1 VTTAPIPDPSG
12 RPAVEADAAARAA
25 ELFERHGRM
34 VYGVCRAMLRDVHE
48 AEDATQ
54 QAFLSA
60 HRALLGGARVRDAG
74 AWLATIARNECR
86 ARIAAGMRTPL
97 PLADEDLAAIPAST
111 DETERRLQADALRN
125 AFAELPE
132 RQREAV
138 VLRDLYGLR
147 YGEVAIALGLS
158 RPATEALLF
167 RARQAMR
174 VRLRPVVG
182 AALAVPLAVREELA
196 SAIPGFAVSGGSG
209 AAAVGTAGA
218 VGGLLAKL
226 TATPVGLK
234 VATLA
239 VAATTVGAV
248 GSVESDT
255 WVRDDSVRAPL
266 VTSVDSRSD
275 DADDDSQGVS
285 GRSGGGRDDGSA
297 NSGPGGDDDDAR
309 DEGVADDDRSGSGPG
324 PSVETGDDRDDR
336 AAGDEA
342 GGSSGPGSGGD
353 DEPDDDGGSGSSG
366 SGGSGSSDDSSG
378 SGSSGSDSSGSSG
391 SSGPGDGSDDSSGSG
406 SGSDDEKDDSSGNGS
421 SGSGS
426 GGDSGDDD
434 EPDD

>member
-1 VTTAPIPDPSG
+1 
-12 RPAVEADAAARAA
+12 
-25 ELFERHGRM
+25 
-34 VYGVCRAMLRDVHE
+34 MLRDVHE

-60 HRALLGGARVRDAG
+60 HRALLGGARVRDSG

-97 PLADEDLAAIPAST
+97 PLADEDLALIPAPD
-111 DETERRLQADALRN
+111 DEAERRLQADALKT
-125 AFAELPE
+125 AIAELPE

-147 YGEVAIALGLS
+147 YGEVATALGLS

-167 RARQAMR
+167 RARRAMR

-182 AALAVPLAVREELA
+182 AVLAVPLVAREELA
-196 SAIPGFAVSGGSG
+196 SAIPGFAASRGTG
-209 AAAVGTAGA
+209 AATMGTAGA

-234 VATLA
+234 VATVA
-239 VAATTVGAV
+239 VAATTVGV
-248 GSVESDT
+248 TGSVDSDRP
-255 WVRDDSVRAPL
+255 VSAHSGSAAF

-275 DADDDSQGVS
+275 DADGDTYGVS
-285 GRSGGGRDDGSA
+285 GRNGGRRDDDSA
-297 NSGPGGDDDDAR
+297 DSGPGVDDDDTR
-309 DEGVADDDRSGSGPG
+309 DEDVAADDRSGSGPG
-324 PSVETGDDRDDR
+324 PVEQNGDDRDDR
-336 AAGDEA
+336 AAGDDA
-342 GGSSGPGSGGD
+342 GGSSGSGPGGS
-353 DEPDDDGGSGSSG
+353 DEPDDDGGGSSG
-366 SGGSGSSDDSSG
+366 SGGSGSSDDPSG
-378 SGSSGSDSSGSSG
+378 SSSSGSDSLGSSG

-406 SGSDDEKDDSSGNGS
+406 SGSGS

-426 GGDSGDDD
+426 SGDSGDDE

>member
-1 VTTAPIPDPSG
+1 MTTAPIPDPSG
-12 RPAVEADAAARAA
+12 RAAVEADAAARAG

-34 VYGVCRAMLRDVHE
+34 VYGVCRAMLRDVHD

-54 QAFLSA
+54 QAFLAA
-60 HRALLGGARVRDAG
+60 HRALLGGARVRDSG

-86 ARIAAGMRTPL
+86 ARIATAMRTPL
-97 PLADEDLAAIPAST
+97 PLADEDLAAIPAPT
-111 DETERRLQADALRN
+111 DETERRLQADALKN
-125 AFAELPE
+125 AIAELPE

-147 YGEVAIALGLS
+147 YGEVATALGLS

-167 RARQAMR
+167 RARRAMR

-182 AALAVPLAVREELA
+182 TVLAVPLAVRDELA
-196 SAIPGFAVSGGSG
+196 SAIPGFAASGGSG

-226 TATPVGLK
+226 TATPAGLK

-239 VAATTVGAV
+239 VAVTTVGAAA
-248 GSVESDT
+248 SVESDT
-255 WVRDDSVRAPL
+255 PVSDDSGLRAPFVL
-266 VTSVDSRSD
+266 SVDSSAD
-275 DADDDSQGVS
+275 GAADDGVS
-285 GRSGGGRDDGSA
+285 GRSGGGRGEYSEGG
-297 NSGPGGDDDDAR
+297 NGGPGSDDVAR
-309 DEGVADDDRSGSGPG
+309 EEGKAGDDRSGSGAG
-324 PSVETGDDRDDR
+324 PSKKTADERADHAVGDDT
-336 AAGDEA
+336 G
-342 GGSSGPGSGGD
+342 
-353 DEPDDDGGSGSSG
+353 GSSG
-366 SGGSGSSDDSSG
+366 SGPGASDEPGDDVGSSNGDTGTGTSDDSSG

-391 SSGPGDGSDDSSGSG
+391 SLGSGDGSDDSSGS
-406 SGSDDEKDDSSGNGS
+406 S

-426 GGDSGDDD
+426 GGSGSGSSGGSGDD